1 MNRLVVACGL
11 LVLETATH
19 AVYAGTHSSP
29 GLWSIVLPGLLGASP
44 AICRTANECFRWLTE
59 CGDEP
64 SG

>member
-29 GLWSIVLPGLLGASP
+29 AVWNIVVPGLIGASP
-44 AICRTANECFRWLTE
+44 AIYKAASECFRWLSE
-59 CGDEP
+59 CGESP
-64 SG
+64 A

>member
-29 GLWSIVLPGLLGASP
+29 GLWNIVVPGLIGASP
-44 AICRTANECFRWLTE
+44 AIYKTASECFRRLSE
-59 CGDEP
+59 CGDSP
-64 SG
+64 AA